1 MPTQLEA
8 TSSLTYTQKGRAISV
23 KTTLGP
29 DALLLESIE
38 GEEEIAGGF
47 KYRLGLLAKDPAIG
61 AAKLIRTPMT
71 VTIHL
76 SDGSD
81 RVITGLVSRFVQL
94 DQAEGLTVYEA
105 EIRPWFWFLSLT
117 SDFCIWQDKSVPD
130 IVKAVCGEQGF
141 SDLVPRLTKPHKPHE
156 YRVQYGESHL
166 DFIARLMEEEG
177 IFWFAEHE
185 GEKCNMVMADDNSVA
200 KTPLKLRLS
209 GIAHDTEEED
219 VLQWFNVSQDVRPG
233 KYTHI
238 DYNFETPSTQLKG
251 QHSGKHASE
260 VVEFPGGF
268 DKRDDADPLAALRYQ
283 EIVAEQVE
291 AEGAG
296 RCRALKAGGKIEL
309 AKHPNK
315 ALNAA
320 YFVTSVKQSAKLG
333 DFRTGGD
340 SGLAFMSSF
349 SAIPFDTPYRPDRT
363 AKAPRAYGYE
373 SAVVVGPAG
382 EEIFTDKYG
391 RVKVQFF
398 WDRRGKKDD
407 KSSCWVRVSTVWA
420 GKGWGVISTPRIG
433 QEVLIAYVNG
443 DPEDP
448 IIVGRVYNAEQMP
461 PYALPANKTQSGMK
475 TRSTLSGSPD
485 NFNEIRF
492 EDKKGSEELYI
503 HAEKDKKIVVENDRA
518 SSVGHD
524 NTEKVGHDET
534 ITVDNDQSL
543 GVKGNQSISVGKDQT
558 VTVSHDRTK
567 AVRNNETTSVD
578 KNRSE
583 TVGENE
589 TVSVGKNRSHTVSEG
604 DTLDVGKD
612 RNVTVAKNETI
623 SVGEDRSTTVGKN
636 DSLEVSKKLEIT
648 AGDEI
653 TITTGDA
660 SITMKK
666 NGEIQIKGK
675 DITIEGSGKINV
687 KASSDLVLK
696 GSKVAAN

>member
-1 MPTQLEA
+1 MALQTEV
-8 TSSLTYTQKGRAISV
+8 TSTLTYAQKGRAISV
-23 KTTLGP
+23 ETVLGP
-29 DALLLESIE
+29 DALLLESFE
-38 GEEEIAGGF
+38 GKESIAGGF
-47 KYRLGLLAKDPAIG
+47 KYTLGLLGKDPGIS
-61 AAKLIRTPMT
+61 AAKLIRTLAT
-71 VTIHL
+71 VKL
-76 SDGSD
+76 GQADGSE
-81 RVITGLVSRFVQL
+81 RVINGLISRFVQL

-105 EIRPWFWFLSLT
+105 EIRPWYWFLSLT
-117 SDFCIWQDKSVPD
+117 SDFCVWQNKSVPD
-130 IVKAVCGEQGF
+130 IVKAVCSEQGF
-141 SDLVPRLTKPHKPHE
+141 TDLVFKCVKPHKPHE
-156 YRVQYGESHL
+156 YRVQYGETHL
-166 DFIARLMEEEG
+166 DFITRLMEEEG
-177 IFWFAEHE
+177 IFWFADHD
-185 GEKCNMVMADDNSVA
+185 GKKCNMVVADDNSVA
-200 KTPLKLRLS
+200 KTAVKLRLS
-209 GIAHDTEEED
+209 TIGHDTEDET
-219 VLQWFNVSQDVRPG
+219 VLSWFNVSQDVRPG
-233 KYTHI
+233 KYTHM

-268 DKRDDADPLAALRYQ
+268 ETRDDADPLATLRYQ

-296 RCRALKAGGKIEL
+296 RCRALKAGGKIEVS
-309 AKHPNK
+309 KHPNK
-315 ALNAA
+315 ALNTA
-320 YFVTSVKQSAKLG
+320 YLITSVKQSAKLG

-340 SGLAFMSSF
+340 PGLAFKSSF
-349 SAIPFDTPYRPDRT
+349 TAIPFDTPYKPERNT
-363 AKAPRAYGYE
+363 ELPRAYGYE

-420 GKGWGVISTPRIG
+420 GKGWGVINTPRIG
-433 QEVLIAYVNG
+433 QEVLVAFLNG

-461 PYALPANKTQSGMK
+461 PYALPANKTQSGIK

-492 EDKKGSEELYI
+492 EDKKGSEQLFI
-503 HAEKDKKIVVENDRA
+503 HAEKNQDLEVENDETHW
-518 SSVGHD
+518 VGHD
-524 NTEKVGHDET
+524 RTRKVDHDET
-534 ITVDNDQSL
+534 VTVKNDQAL
-543 GVKGNQSISVGKDQT
+543 GVGNNQSISVGKDQT
-558 VTVSHDRTK
+558 LTVSHDRTK
-567 AVRNNETTSVD
+567 AVRNNETTTVD

-583 TVGENE
+583 TVGQNE
-589 TVSVGKNRSHTVSEG
+589 SVSVGKNRSHSISEN

-612 RNVTVAKNETI
+612 RNATVAKNETI
-623 SVGEDRSTTVGKN
+623 SVGEDRSTTIGKN

-666 NGEIQIKGK
+666 NGEIRIKGK